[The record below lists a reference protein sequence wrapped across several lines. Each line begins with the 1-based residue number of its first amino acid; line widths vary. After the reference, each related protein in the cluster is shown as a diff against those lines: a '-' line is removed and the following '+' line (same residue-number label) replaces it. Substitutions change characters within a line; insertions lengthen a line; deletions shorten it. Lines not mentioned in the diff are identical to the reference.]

1 MWWFCRHSLFIT
13 RYHRKFHRTL
23 LLNSAYFFRGFKTKI
38 HISPPPPLPLFV
50 MDLKYVNAAEQ
61 PCRQI
66 LYALSVIKVIARQS
80 SLHFIAHFLKKV
92 LFLRRRNYLFSCL
105 FNLKLFLLRLL
116 MMLSI
121 SANSNSDFWVCCG
134 THIADTVQMPDVK
147 DHWWRPPYSMFN
159 SEKWRMSLQTGA
171 LWHSFQ
177 QYAWQMHLFF
187 LANCSLMWNF
197 LLLVG
202 CCRDAEGWTSSF
214 SLSRFS
220 TSREA
225 VEILVGINWNTF

>member
-38 HISPPPPLPLFV
+38 HISPPPRLPLFV

-66 LYALSVIKVIARQS
+66 LHALSVIKVIARQS
-80 SLHFIAHFLKKV
+80 SLHFIASLPHFLKKV
-92 LFLRRRNYLFSCL
+92 LFFRRRNYLFSCL

-159 SEKWRMSLQTGA
+159 SEKWRMSLQMGA

-177 QYAWQMHLFF
+177 QYAWQIHLFF
-187 LANCSLMWNF
+187 FWQTAVWCEIFYFWLAAAGMLKAEPLPSLWADSQLPEKQWKF
-197 LLLVG
+197 
-202 CCRDAEGWTSSF
+202 
-214 SLSRFS
+214 
-220 TSREA
+220 
-225 VEILVGINWNTF
+225 